1 MKANLIRT
9 TKEFNYILTFKTSL
23 TPKNIFAQNIDFNL
37 LVYIEILHIL
47 YKYSVNY

>member
-9 TKEFNYILTFKTSL
+9 TKELIIFWPSR
-23 TPKNIFAQNIDFNL
+23 PHSPQKNIFAQNIDFNL